1 MRLRSHLPGASVRR
15 RFDAV
20 QARAALV
27 SLFRGIPLPPGDK
40 AQPLDI
46 IEKADRLAL
55 LRMADELG
63 PVFMG
68 RGWGSL
74 WIYVVGLPRCRKI
87 LRAHEDDL
95 HPVTIDVGALFEKG
109 VLRQMEGDDHRR
121 YRSALVQAIGALPA
135 DRAGVQVSRVGHML
149 EHLSGRQDADP
160 IKVQTFRS
168 LLARIIF
175 DELARVIFG
184 IAPGEP
190 AHNQLVAAYGEL
202 GGNGLVWNIGTR
214 QARAYAAIAAI
225 LRQHSATMEARGPSN
240 GSVLANLLQQ
250 GPVDAVMLGN
260 LIYMVEMGRYDMAAF
275 FRWLTWFAAMHQDWM
290 ERIAGGTHTQ
300 QSVAAAF
307 VMEALRLEQSE
318 RLVRRV
324 KRDFVA
330 EGFLFPKGANVRF
343 CIWESHKSPD
353 AHAEPFRFDP
363 GRFLDERPGPDR
375 YSPFGIDRH
384 RCPFGSY
391 SVHLGAA
398 FVTAL
403 ATHFIVGQSDSGAPV
418 RGLYHWE
425 PAEDFS
431 PVLTARKS
439 YSIGDSR
446 P

>member
-1 MRLRSHLPGASVRR
+1 MKLRSRLPGAGAHR
-15 RFDAV
+15 RFDVV

-27 SLFRGIPLPPGDK
+27 SLFRRTRLPPGDK
-40 AQPLDI
+40 AQALDV
-46 IEKADRLAL
+46 IEKNDRLAL
-55 LRMADELG
+55 LRMAVEVG
-63 PVFMG
+63 PVFKG

-74 WIYVVGLPRCRKI
+74 WIYVVGLPRCRQI

-95 HPVTIDVGALFEKG
+95 HPVTIDVGTLFDKG
-109 VLRQMEGDDHRR
+109 ILRQMEGDDHRR

-135 DRAGVQVSRVGHML
+135 DRAEGQVSRVGHSLKDM
-149 EHLSGRQDADP
+149 SGLQDAAP
-160 IKVQTFRS
+160 MPVQTFKS
-168 LLARIIF
+168 LLARIVL
-175 DELARVIFG
+175 DELAHVIFG
-184 IAPGEP
+184 VEPGEP
-190 AHNQLVAAYGEL
+190 AHDELVAAYGEL

-225 LRQHSATMEARGPSN
+225 LRRHSATTEARGPAST
-240 GSVLANLLQQ
+240 SVLANLLQQ

-290 ERIAGGTHTQ
+290 QRIAEATDTQ
-300 QSVAAAF
+300 QAVAAAF

-353 AHAEPFRFDP
+353 AHAEPFSFDP
-363 GRFLDERPGPDR
+363 GRFLGERPGPDR

-384 RCPFGSY
+384 QCPFGAY
-391 SVHLGAA
+391 SIRLAAA

-403 ATHFIVGQSDSGAPV
+403 ATHFHIGLSGSGAPV

-431 PVLTARKS
+431 PVFTERKPRS
-439 YSIGDSR
+439 TNGSR